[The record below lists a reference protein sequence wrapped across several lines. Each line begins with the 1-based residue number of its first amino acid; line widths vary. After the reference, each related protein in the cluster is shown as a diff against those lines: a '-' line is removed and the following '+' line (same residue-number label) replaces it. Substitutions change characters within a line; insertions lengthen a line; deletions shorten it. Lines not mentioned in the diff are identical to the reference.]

1 MYLTNNKK
9 SSKLYY
15 FKLYFS
21 KCTQL
26 TLCFASKLCKFVL
39 YKLKTILPP
48 GWNPTVG
55 LEGWIGG
62 EEVQVG
68 KDNVA
73 SVCLIMF
80 PQLKSVFKWR
90 FWRNRF
96 KSRTW
101 VSSSEHS
108 DAQVTSLYRIPSQV
122 IESQPRNM
130 VDLSSR
136 HGFNPKYLAKLQG
149 RKRPNSMKLFN
160 YMKMG
165 PEMFLYLY

>member
-1 MYLTNNKK
+1 M
-9 SSKLYY
+9 
-15 FKLYFS
+15 
-21 KCTQL
+21 
-26 TLCFASKLCKFVL
+26 
-39 YKLKTILPP
+39 
-48 GWNPTVG
+48 
-55 LEGWIGG
+55 
-62 EEVQVG
+62 
-68 KDNVA
+68 A

-96 KSRTW
+96 KSMTQ
-101 VSSSEHS
+101 VSSGEHS

-122 IESQPRNM
+122 IESQPKNM

-160 YMKMG
+160 YKKMG